1 MKVKTDLFIELGKF
15 KVFLLNKI
23 YLKLLIRL
31 AARLNISGFKFFNY
45 FLRRGNLDLSVNSY
59 TIFSAFNLFSGVPL

>member
-1 MKVKTDLFIELGKF
+1 MRVKTDLFIELGKF

-31 AARLNISGFKFFNY
+31 AARSIISGFKFFNY
-45 FLRRGNLDLSVNSY
+45 VLRRGNVDLSANSY
-59 TIFSAFNLFSGVPL
+59 TIFSDFNLSSGVPL